1 MARDFGKK
9 TLLIEGD
16 LKNPTIS
23 RYLQL
28 KLQSGMIDILFHKTD
43 FQSSILSF
51 VTDNL
56 SVLPVVKSIRNSSSV
71 LSSPE
76 MNMLISTLKERYDFI
91 LIDCPPILS
100 LPDMNVIEKLVDGI
114 ILVIRAEKTPRDAVK
129 TALNSLGADKIVGII
144 LNDTKQPMSPYY
156 YHHLYG
162 TA

>member
-28 KLQSGMIDILFHKTD
+28 KVQSGMMDVIFHKAD
-43 FQSSILSF
+43 FQSSILTS

-56 SVLPVVKSIRNSSSV
+56 SVLPVVKGMRNSSRV

-114 ILVIRAEKTPRDAVK
+114 LLVVRAEKTPCDTVK
-129 TALNSLGADKIVGII
+129 AALNSLGADKIVGVI
-144 LNDTKQPMSPYY
+144 LNDAKQPMSPY